1 MPHASL
7 ANHFLIAV
15 PTMDDP
21 HFARG
26 VTLLCEHNEHG
37 AMGLLVNRPSDYSLG
52 EVLEQMQID
61 TKLAAIANSLVLTG
75 GPVLPDRGFV
85 LHDDAREW
93 PSTLRFGDGMGVTT
107 SREILEAMA
116 RGEGPRRFLV
126 MLGYASWDA
135 GQLEHEIVAN
145 SWLTVAADAGVVFE
159 TPQEERWQAAASK
172 LGVDLDR
179 LAGYSGRA

>member
-1 MPHASL
+1 MASSLQAADSYNVPMPHASL

-37 AMGLLVNRPSDYSLG
+37 AMGLLVYRPSEFSLG

-75 GPVLPDRGFV
+75 GPVLPGEEIPF
-85 LHDDAREW
+85 DDA
-93 PSTLRFGDGMGVTT
+93 
-107 SREILEAMA
+107 A
-116 RGEGPRRFLV
+116 
-126 MLGYASWDA
+126 
-135 GQLEHEIVAN
+135 
-145 SWLTVAADAGVVFE
+145 
-159 TPQEERWQAAASK
+159 
-172 LGVDLDR
+172 
-179 LAGYSGRA
+179 

>member
-15 PTMDDP
+15 PMMDDP

-52 EVLEQMQID
+52 EVLRQMQID
-61 TKLAAIANSLVLTG
+61 TGIAAIADSLVLTG

-107 SREILEAMA
+107 SREILDALA
-116 RGEGPRRFLV
+116 HGDGPRRFLV

-135 GQLEHEIVAN
+135 GQLEQELADN
-145 SWLTVAADAGVVFE
+145 TWLTVAADPRVVFE
-159 TPQEERWQAAASK
+159 TPLEERWQAAASK
-172 LGVDLDR
+172 LGVDLAR